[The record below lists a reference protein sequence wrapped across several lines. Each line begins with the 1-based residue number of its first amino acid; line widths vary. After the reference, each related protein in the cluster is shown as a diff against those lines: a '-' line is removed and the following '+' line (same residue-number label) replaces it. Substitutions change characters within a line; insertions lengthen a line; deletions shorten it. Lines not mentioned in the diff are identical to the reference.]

1 MFILATLGWVLF
13 RATDLHMAGGLF
25 ERMFLPIPGTLPADW
40 DMFLLLTT
48 LATLWAV
55 WGPNAFEFHAPAR
68 PLARVPLLGFVF
80 GITLAIIAGSRAS
93 PFLYFQ
99 F

>member
-1 MFILATLGWVLF
+1 VFLILTA
-13 RATDLHMAGGLF
+13 
-25 ERMFLPIPGTLPADW
+25 
-40 DMFLLLTT
+40 

-68 PLARVPLLGFVF
+68 PLVRVPLLGFIF

>member
-1 MFILATLGWVLF
+1 
-13 RATDLHMAGGLF
+13 MAGGLF
-25 ERMFLPIPGTLPADW
+25 ERMLVPTAGTLPQDW
-40 DMFLLLTT
+40 DVFLLLTA

-68 PLARVPLLGFVF
+68 TLVRIPLLGFVF